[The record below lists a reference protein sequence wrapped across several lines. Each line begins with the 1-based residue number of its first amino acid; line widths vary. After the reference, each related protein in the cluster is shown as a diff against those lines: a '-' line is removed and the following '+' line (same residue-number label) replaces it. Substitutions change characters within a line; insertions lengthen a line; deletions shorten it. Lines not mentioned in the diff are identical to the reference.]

1 MISIDFDEETH
12 ILQMN
17 YSISV
22 DKADVGRFIQYL
34 DHAENLPANLK
45 VYHRAGDIG
54 STMKISDLM
63 RFSKEMKRGTGKF
76 ETVRAAVY
84 TTNTIALSLSKMYEK
99 LNVDSNT
106 KFMTFKSERAAVS
119 WLVDL

>member
-34 DHAENLPANLK
+34 DHTENLPANLK
-45 VYHRAGDIG
+45 VYHRTGEIG
-54 STMKISDLM
+54 STIKISDLM
-63 RFSKEMKRGTGKF
+63 RSLKEMKRGTGKF
-76 ETVRAAVY
+76 ETVRAAV
-84 TTNTIALSLSKMYEK
+84 
-99 LNVDSNT
+99 
-106 KFMTFKSERAAVS
+106 S

>member
-1 MISIDFDEETH
+1 MKVITLSALLITV
-12 ILQMN
+12 LPLLVNGQN
-17 YSISV
+17 
-22 DKADVGRFIQYL
+22 VG
-34 DHAENLPANLK
+34 
-45 VYHRAGDIG
+45 
-54 STMKISDLM
+54 ISD
-63 RFSKEMKRGTGKF
+63 KEMKRGTGKF

>member
-22 DKADVGRFIQYL
+22 DKADVERFIQYL